1 MAMTELTGRIHS
13 LESFGTVDG
22 PGIRYV
28 VFFQGCPMRCLYC
41 HNPDTWEMAGGTEMT
56 ADEII
61 EKITRNREFYTSG
74 GITATGGEPM
84 LQIDFLTE
92 LFTKA
97 KQNGI
102 HTALD
107 TCGILFDPSH
117 TEKVDRLM
125 AVTDLVLLDIK
136 HMFDEEHKK
145 LTGHSNARVFAFAE
159 YLKRIGK
166 PVWIRHV
173 VVPGITFQ
181 REELLALGR
190 YLKTLTNLENYGL
203 FHATCEGSCSW
214 ADFAEEIFRL
224 AGKTTKVTRVT
235 TEEYGST
242 TKRPAYSVLDNY
254 MLRLTTGARMADWKD
269 ALRAYLG

>member
-1 MAMTELTGRIHS
+1 MWCFSRAVPCGASTATIPI
-13 LESFGTVDG
+13 
-22 PGIRYV
+22 PGKWRAA
-28 VFFQGCPMRCLYC
+28 P
-41 HNPDTWEMAGGTEMT
+41 

-107 TCGILFDPSH
+107 TCGILFDPNH
-117 TEKVDRLM
+117 TEKVEKLM

-159 YLKRIGK
+159 YLKKIGK

-190 YLKTLTNLENYGL
+190 YLKTLTNMEKLEVLPYHSMGKVKYDSL
-203 FHATCEGSCSW
+203 GIEYPLLGTPQLSKAEAAQAEAIIREGM
-214 ADFAEEIFRL
+214 AE
-224 AGKTTKVTRVT
+224 
-235 TEEYGST
+235 
-242 TKRPAYSVLDNY
+242 
-254 MLRLTTGARMADWKD
+254 
-269 ALRAYLG
+269 